1 MKKGFTLVE
10 IIIVIMIMSVFIGVG
25 YTTYTKQFV
34 AKDFDRQV
42 DTFVTTLEFAKS
54 RATSRDISP
63 NDNCTQF
70 DRYEVRVW
78 QGNTPPEYRM
88 RFVCT
93 IGATDVDLEL
103 VRFNNVAVSGLAA
116 SPANIQFHHPYGCT
130 TDTCNAA
137 TTTIR
142 LRNTVNSTCKD
153 ISINSLGS
161 ISIGDLINGC

>member
-1 MKKGFTLVE
+1 MQKGFTLVE

-54 RATSRDISP
+54 RSMARDISP
-63 NDNCTQF
+63 NSGCTQF

-78 QGNTPPEYRM
+78 QGNTPPQYRM
-88 RFVCT
+88 RFICT
-93 IGATDVDLEL
+93 AGAPNIALE
-103 VRFNNVAVSGLAA
+103 VVQFNNITVSGLAA
-116 SPANIQFHHPYGCT
+116 SPADIQFHHPYGCT

-142 LRNTVNSTCKD
+142 LRNTVSATCKD

-161 ISIGDLINGC
+161 ISVGDLINGC